1 MRRLGMIASLALACV
16 AFTSIAAQNPTP
28 TDPRIWANE
37 IWQAAKAGKADQF
50 ENLLKVD
57 ADAADTNGLFAA
69 ARRLDEHAN
78 AREAARKVRM
88 DELRKEF
95 VEFTTPGEKAN
106 LTKALKAA
114 TELSIITTSKEALL
128 AEPGVRDL
136 VAKAQTAAHDA
147 EARGELLEASEL
159 FILLNALYEESAVY
173 KKDSERVNQRLIM
186 LRLYAPERLWEMRDA
201 RQKALGEKP
210 LPAYNALGDNW
221 RTKLETITQVLVE
234 RAMGYAE
241 QHVEQTGRTPM
252 LVGGL
257 ESVRTMITT
266 PDLRHAFPSLADDA
280 AREAMLKF
288 IDEQIAKLGDGRN
301 DALRTSWLL
310 DRLRE
315 TNDRTVKIPSEA
327 LLHEFGNGAMS
338 RLDEFSSIIW
348 PDEVRRFQRTTQG
361 RFVGVGIQLE
371 YDERMNVRVV
381 TPIEGTPAHRA
392 GVRPGDVITK
402 VDHKVIFGLSLDQA
416 IELITGPAGT
426 QVVLTMDRK
435 VDDKD
440 TKEIDIPI
448 TRGVINVITA
458 RGWKRTGQ
466 REDDWNWYVDEASRI
481 GYVRL
486 SQFTETTA
494 DELARAAAS
503 LKQSGLNGLVLDLRF
518 NPGGL
523 LDQAVKVSRR
533 FVSVPGG
540 RIVGMKGAGGQVEQ
554 PELSRP
560 NQATLANVPIV
571 VLINEGSA
579 SASEIVSGALRH
591 YADNGSLDAVLLGQR
606 SYGKGSVQ
614 NVWPLTGNA
623 MMKVTIQY
631 YTLPDGQIIHRRP
644 GAAAW
649 GVPPHI
655 AVEMLPKQTEEAILK
670 RRDAD
675 VLPEMQGQ
683 AGVVRTDPDELL
695 THGVDLQ
702 LESAVLLLKARASIA
717 AGQANS
723 VK

>member
-1 MRRLGMIASLALACV
+1 MRRTGILASVFLAGVAMVALA
-16 AFTSIAAQNPTP
+16 APLQAPMDPTA
-28 TDPRIWANE
+28 WANE
-37 IWQAAKAGKADQF
+37 VWQAARTGKTERFD
-50 ENLLKVD
+50 ELLKVD
-57 ADAADTNGLFAA
+57 ADAEDPAGLFVA
-69 ARRLDEHAN
+69 ARRLEEHSK
-78 AREAARKVRM
+78 AREAARTKRM
-88 DELRKEF
+88 EELRKEF
-95 VEFTTPGEKAN
+95 DEFTAPGDKAN

-114 TELSIITTSKEALL
+114 TELSIITTNKDALL
-128 AEPGVRDL
+128 GEAGVRDL
-136 VAKAQTAAHDA
+136 VAKAQNAAHGA

-159 FILLNALYEESAVY
+159 FMLLNALNEESGVY
-173 KKDSERVNQRLIM
+173 KKDAERVNQRLIM

-201 RQKALGEKP
+201 RQKSLGEKP
-210 LPAYNALGDNW
+210 LPAYNALGDDW
-221 RTKLETITQVLVE
+221 RSKLETITQVLVE

-241 QHVEQTGRTPM
+241 QHVEQGGRTPM

-257 ESVRTMITT
+257 EAVRTMITT
-266 PDLRHAFPSLADDA
+266 PDLRHAFPSLGDDV
-280 AREAMLKF
+280 AREAMLVF
-288 IDEQIAKLGDGRN
+288 IDEQLSKLGDGRN
-301 DALRTSWLL
+301 DALRASWLL

-315 TNDRTVKIPSEA
+315 TNDKTVKIATEA

-338 RLDEFSSIIW
+338 RLDEFSAIIW

-435 VDDKD
+435 KDDKE
-440 TKEIDIPI
+440 TQEIDIPI
-448 TRGVINVITA
+448 TRGVINVMTA

-466 REDDWNWYVDEASRI
+466 REDDWNWYVDEASQI
-481 GYVRL
+481 GYIRL
-486 SQFTETTA
+486 SQFTETTS
-494 DELARAAAS
+494 DELARAAAT
-503 LKQSGLNGLVLDLRF
+503 LKQSGLKGLVLDLRF

-540 RIVGMKGAGGQVEQ
+540 RIVGMKGVGGQVEQ

-560 NQATLANVPIV
+560 AQATLANVPVV

-579 SASEIVSGALRH
+579 SASEIVSGALRY
-591 YADNGSLDAVLLGQR
+591 YADQGSLDAVLLGQR

-631 YTLPDGQIIHRRP
+631 YTLPDGQVIHRRP
-644 GAAAW
+644 GSPTW

-675 VLPEMQGQ
+675 ILPEKEGDTR
-683 AGVVRTDPDELL
+683 VERTDPDELL
-695 THGVDLQ
+695 ANGVDLQ
-702 LESAVLLLKARASIA
+702 LETALLLLKARARVGT
-717 AGQANS
+717 GQANS